1 MARPSKMDQELAYLR
16 SAWEE
21 LEDQA
26 VEYDFITELVMI
38 PTISRGVWN
47 ITAVAR
53 SREQLPT
60 GNPVWVEKVQ
70 FRYPNG
76 RSVTFAGELWAVMR
90 RFSNQIAEARD
101 KLKRAQ
107 PN

>member
-1 MARPSKMDQELAYLR
+1 MDQELAYLR

-26 VEYDFITELVMI
+26 VEYGFKTDLYMT
-38 PTISRGVWN
+38 PTISRGVW
-47 ITAVAR
+47 IVLAIAE
-53 SREQLPT
+53 SKEQLQDGTPAY
-60 GNPVWVEKVQ
+60 VERCQ

-90 RFSNQIAEARD
+90 RFTNQIAEARD
-101 KLKRAQ
+101 NITRAT
-107 PN
+107 PS

>member
-47 ITAVAR
+47 ISAVAR
-53 SREQLPT
+53 SREHLADGTPA
-60 GNPVWVEKVQ
+60 WVERCQ

-76 RSVTFAGELWAVMR
+76 RSVTFAGELWSVMR
-90 RFSNQIAEARD
+90 RFSQQIAEARD
-101 KLKRAQ
+101 NIKRTS
-107 PN
+107 P

>member
-21 LEDQA
+21 LEDQS
-26 VEYDFITELVMI
+26 VEYGFKTDLYMT

-47 ITAVAR
+47 VLAIAESKEHLDDGTPA
-53 SREQLPT
+53 
-60 GNPVWVEKVQ
+60 WVEKCQ

-90 RFSNQIAEARD
+90 RFSRQIAEARD
-101 KLKRAQ
+101 NITRATG
-107 PN
+107 

>member
-26 VEYDFITELVMI
+26 VEYGFHTDLLLT

-47 ITAVAR
+47 VTAVAT
-53 SREQLPT
+53 SKELDEQGKAL
-60 GNPVWVEKVQ
+60 WIERCQ

-101 KLKRAQ
+101 KMKRATG
-107 PN
+107 

>member
-21 LEDQA
+21 VEEQA
-26 VEYDFITELVMI
+26 VEYGFHTDFMLT

-47 ITAVAR
+47 VTAISTSKERLSDGTPAWTER
-53 SREQLPT
+53 C
-60 GNPVWVEKVQ
+60 Q

-76 RSVTFAGELWAVMR
+76 RSVTFAGEFWAVMQ
-90 RFSNQIAEARD
+90 RFTRQIGEARD
-101 KLKRAQ
+101 KINRATQ
-107 PN
+107 Y